1 MDNLSLL
8 VFLDLNYTYESELCN
23 GCHDRS
29 MMAYEIENIAILN
42 VRGVDHRCSIWNMTR
57 NDANNMLNNSKL
69 NEKRWLW
76 MWTFDASITPV
87 EVINMNFDTIKTSIE
102 VIKERTF
109 GGTYFRDIY
118 YGINGKW
125 YKKLRKEFDE
135 LKNIAKEYYCSTY
148 REVNVHKYKVKCR
161 TY

>member
-42 VRGVDHRCSIWNMTR
+42 VGGVDHRCSIRNMTR

-69 NEKRWLW
+69 NEKR
-76 MWTFDASITPV
+76 
-87 EVINMNFDTIKTSIE
+87 
-102 VIKERTF
+102 
-109 GGTYFRDIY
+109 
-118 YGINGKW
+118 
-125 YKKLRKEFDE
+125 
-135 LKNIAKEYYCSTY
+135 
-148 REVNVHKYKVKCR
+148 
-161 TY
+161 